1 MPKARPKSIPNRK
14 LQTLH
19 QTPKVHPGAA
29 AAAAAAE
36 EKAKNKPAAKTN
48 VVLDVKGWDDET
60 DLEAMEKG
68 VRAVICRIL
77 EPSTFNPQPS
87 TLNSKTY
94 TLNPKP
100 YTLNPEP

>member
-1 MPKARPKSIPNRK
+1 
-14 LQTLH
+14 
-19 QTPKVHPGAA
+19 VHPGAA

-68 VRAVICRIL
+68 VRAVICQKL
-77 EPSTFNPQPS
+77 EPSTLNPQPS
-87 TLNSKTY
+87 THNPKIY
-94 TLNPKP
+94 NLNPKP
-100 YTLNPEP
+100 YTLNPKP